1 MFFHIFFQILYV
13 LLRSL
18 WYRHATNKKK
28 FLMPYA
34 LLKAFLK
41 RLNKIFLLHNI
52 TVVVQLHVAI
62 KVFHFFAPHLCIIK

>member
-1 MFFHIFFQILYV
+1 MYYCGLFGIGM
-13 LLRSL
+13 LLIK
-18 WYRHATNKKK
+18 N